1 MAAAYSQSS
10 TKPLLIILSI
20 LIAFSLFNFRSS
32 KACERSTYWGHK
44 TSEGSLQELC
54 ETGAVKY
61 VNLAFLT
68 QFGCGQTPVLNFT
81 GHCDPS
87 SGTCRSLSTEIRAC
101 QSWGIKVQLSLG
113 GIGNRTLCSPDDVS
127 EVAEYL
133 WHTYLAPGS
142 TGPLGDA
149 PLDGIDFGAVSPS
162 LYWDDLVR
170 ALASLN
176 SSHKKV
182 YLSAVATC
190 SYPDPVLGKAID
202 TGLFDY
208 IWQKSYQ
215 NPQCDCDTG
224 VSCVLASWFKWSCS
238 LPAGKPLFFSQ
249 APRQSCFLSQIFTAI
264 TYSPNYAGFVLPGG
278 VYNLRDIKIIYQELC
293 SHESLHSE
301 GSLASVHGLNNMVA

>member
-1 MAAAYSQSS
+1 M
-10 TKPLLIILSI
+10 
-20 LIAFSLFNFRSS
+20 
-32 KACERSTYWGHK
+32 STYWGHK

-87 SGTCRSLSTEIRAC
+87 
-101 QSWGIKVQLSLG
+101 
-113 GIGNRTLCSPDDVS
+113 
-127 EVAEYL
+127 
-133 WHTYLAPGS
+133 

-149 PLDGIDFGAVSPS
+149 PLDGTDFGAVSPS

-182 YLSAVATC
+182 YLSAAATC
-190 SYPDPVLGKAID
+190 SYPDPVLGQAID

-238 LPAGKPLFFSQ
+238 LPAGKPLFFSL